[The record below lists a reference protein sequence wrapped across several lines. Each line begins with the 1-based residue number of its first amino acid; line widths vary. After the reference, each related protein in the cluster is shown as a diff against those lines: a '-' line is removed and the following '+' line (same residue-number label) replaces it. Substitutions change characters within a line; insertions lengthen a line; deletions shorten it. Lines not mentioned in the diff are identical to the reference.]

1 MMMECLSEEE
11 IQQIKELPGGNL
23 YGSISDYINNT
34 DFLSYIDYVDF
45 IDTGAFQYKKRE
57 NIRQRKI
64 PGYFFRSLFGHTFR
78 IVKSVLLVLIPNL
91 IIPKQFSNL
100 TETFQS
106 HNSIVNEETIQ
117 LRRYA
122 YEEAEPEKPPGKM
135 KKGIIHLIVYLSTA
149 AVAALSVIQ
158 AGKQIL
164 PWIAGIA
171 VYVLA
176 AVLMIA
182 SCVFLYHDLRNSV
195 INKIIVSIKKNPFG
209 ERFLDDH
216 AFRTILT
223 TLPAFLINVAYT
235 VYNGVIGIMN
245 QSAWFITMA
254 VYYSL
259 LGIMRYRAVSTGR
272 KIARLEDKQLI
283 RKKELSVIK
292 MDGILLLVLNL
303 ALSGVVLLTIA
314 QDTAKRYSEIM
325 VISIAAYTFY
335 KITMALIN
343 MIKVR
348 KTQSPILITIRNIGV
363 ADALVSMLTLQAT
376 MLASFQDK
384 SSLNSNQMNAI
395 TGLAV
400 CILIAILGTSMIW
413 YAYAKKNR

>member
-1 MMMECLSEEE
+1 
-11 IQQIKELPGGNL
+11 
-23 YGSISDYINNT
+23 
-34 DFLSYIDYVDF
+34 
-45 IDTGAFQYKKRE
+45 
-57 NIRQRKI
+57 
-64 PGYFFRSLFGHTFR
+64 
-78 IVKSVLLVLIPNL
+78 
-91 IIPKQFSNL
+91 
-100 TETFQS
+100 
-106 HNSIVNEETIQ
+106 
-117 LRRYA
+117 
-122 YEEAEPEKPPGKM
+122 M
-135 KKGIIHLIVYLSTA
+135 KKEIMHLIVYLSTA

-176 AVLMIA
+176 AALMTA
-182 SCVFLYHDLRNSV
+182 SCVFLYHDLRNSA

-272 KIARLEDKQLI
+272 RIARLEDKQLI

-292 MDGILLLVLNL
+292 TDGILLLVLNL
-303 ALSGVVLLTIA
+303 VLSGAVLLTIA

-413 YAYAKKNR
+413 YAYAKKKES